1 MDLRIEKTRNSIKN
15 AFLQLRSKKPL
26 EKITIKELSELA
38 KINKAT
44 FYLHYSDIY
53 DLSENLERQVV
64 CDCLKNVQNP
74 KDILGNVGKF
84 IYDLE
89 DSFNENE
96 HLIKILFEG
105 TRSSSFTTIFEEEL
119 YKMISAAYPDH
130 VPTLESRMMT
140 NFLIHGAYYTY
151 FNFIDQGIKPVLK
164 LLETLSSGIV
174 NLENS

>member
-1 MDLRIEKTRNSIKN
+1 MDLRIEKTRASIKN

-64 CDCLKNVQNP
+64 WDCLKNVKNP
-74 KDILGNVGKF
+74 KDILRDVRSF
-84 IYDLE
+84 IRDLE

-96 HLIKILFEG
+96 HMIKILFEG
-105 TRSSSFTTIFEEEL
+105 TRSSSFTTIFEQEL
-119 YKMISAAYPDH
+119 HRFVAEAYPEY
-130 VPTLESRMMT
+130 VPTLEDRMLT
-140 NFLIHGAYYTY
+140 TFLIHGAYYTY
-151 FNFIDQGIKPVLK
+151 FKYIDQGIKPVLK
-164 LLETLSSGIV
+164 LIESLSDGIV
-174 NLENS
+174 HFENE